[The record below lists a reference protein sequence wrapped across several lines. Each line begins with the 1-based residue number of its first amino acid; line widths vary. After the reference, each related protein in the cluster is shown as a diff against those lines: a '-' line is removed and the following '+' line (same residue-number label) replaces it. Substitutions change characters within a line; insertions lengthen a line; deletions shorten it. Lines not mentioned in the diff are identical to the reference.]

1 MFEVVHTIAG
11 FSGSS
16 GLLLASMST
25 GSGSEQPL
33 GLAMAMLFIA
43 AALISAVCK
52 KFNVEAIPGYLLAGA
67 IIGPHALG
75 LIRGEASVD
84 QVSSLAVVLLMFT
97 IGLHLDLSSM
107 RRGMVHI
114 LAVGAASTVLTVG
127 LIWSVLIVA
136 GVPKPAA
143 LLLAMAASISSTAI
157 LVRILMSRREL
168 HAVHGRVA
176 LGVSIVQDLASVVM
190 LAAIPVIALWAGK
203 SADIV
208 PVGVASSLPGWSQ
221 KLISSVVAVSGVFVM
236 LAGGQ
241 MVLPRV
247 LQAVAKLQSQELVL
261 VTSAALALAS
271 AVWTSYVGFS
281 AEMGAFLAGFMLA
294 ATPFR
299 FQLSGQMAPM
309 RDLLMAIFFT
319 SVGLRVNPMEVG
331 GNLGAV
337 ALGFTAVL
345 VVKFVVIGGS
355 AYLAGMTAS
364 SACLLGV
371 YTANAGEFS
380 LVLIKAGESVLTP
393 GQQGAAITVVILTLV
408 ATPLLVNPAQWLA
421 RKCARLPLSHW
432 VRSGVLRD
440 SLEHGGKGANEE
452 SHGATESM
460 QTEVVT
466 NMQNVEVGDATPLRR
481 PRHVIIAGFG
491 PVGRALADRFAVQGV
506 DFTVVELNAATV
518 KRQYTL
524 GRRVVYGDITNREVL
539 ESARL
544 HESDAVLLT
553 IPDDESTMRACQV
566 IRDAAPHVF
575 LAART
580 NFLSGKF
587 VALQL
592 GADCVTVE
600 EVATA
605 QAMERDVLDGL
616 SRWLEKR
623 ASGAPGRS
631 V

>member
-1 MFEVVHTIAG
+1 MLHGA
-11 FSGSS
+11 
-16 GLLLASMST
+16 LLERSIGVLASSASVPE
-25 GSGSEQPL
+25 GEQPL
-33 GLAMAMLFIA
+33 GLAITMLFGA
-43 AALISAVCK
+43 AALISALCK
-52 KFNVEAIPGYLLAGA
+52 RLKIEAIPGYLLAGA

-75 LIRGEASVD
+75 LIRGESSIE

-97 IGLHLDLSSM
+97 IGLHLDLSSI
-107 RRGMVHI
+107 RRGLVHI
-114 LAVGAASTVLTVG
+114 LAVGIASTVVTIAL
-127 LIWSVLIVA
+127 LWSLFIVM
-136 GVPKPAA
+136 GVPRPAA

-157 LVRILMSRREL
+157 LVRVLMSRREL

-176 LGVSIVQDLASVVM
+176 LGVSIVQDLSSVVM
-190 LAAIPVIALWAGK
+190 LAAIPALAVWAGRTP
-203 SADIV
+203 DV
-208 PVGVASSLPGWSQ
+208 VTDEVASALPGWSQ
-221 KLISSVVAVSGVFVM
+221 KVLSGTLAVSGVFLM
-236 LAGGQ
+236 LVGGRY
-241 MVLPRV
+241 VLPRV

-271 AVWTSYVGFS
+271 AVWTSYIGFS

-299 FQLSGQMAPM
+299 FQLSGQLAPM

-319 SVGLRVNPMEVG
+319 SVGLKVNPSEVAS
-331 GNLGAV
+331 NLGVVLLGVGAV
-337 ALGFTAVL
+337 VF
-345 VVKFVVIGGS
+345 VKFLVIGGS
-355 AYLAGMTAS
+355 AYVAGMAVP
-364 SACLLGV
+364 SAVLLGA

-380 LVLIKAGESVLTP
+380 LVLLQAGGLVLTP
-393 GQQGAAITVVILTLV
+393 SQQGSAITVVILTLV
-408 ATPLLVNPAQWLA
+408 ATPLLVGPAHWLA
-421 RKCARLPLSHW
+421 ARWAGLPLSPW
-432 VRSGVLRD
+432 VRSGVLREASEASQD
-440 SLEHGGKGANEE
+440 AKASASGSASAGELH
-452 SHGATESM
+452 
-460 QTEVVT
+460 TEVVT
-466 NMQNVEVGDATPLRR
+466 DVQSVEVGDATPLRR

-506 DFTVVELNAATV
+506 DFTVVELNASTV
-518 KRQYTL
+518 KRQHTL

-544 HESDAVLLT
+544 HDSDAIILT
-553 IPDDESTMRACQV
+553 IPDDEATMRACQV
-566 IRDAAPHVF
+566 IREAAPHIF

-616 SRWLEKR
+616 SRWLDRREKAR
-623 ASGAPGRS
+623 AAAATSLP
-631 V
+631 